1 MQRSSERYPVSLQ
14 ETQLILG
21 NSGRNFSGVTSTMLQ
36 VLHYQQQLAHVAV
49 LGSNYLP
56 TGAAV
61 LSYKQ
66 FLRLTRAPLANGEW
80 RVFHARRND
89 EMIQALI
96 AKICFGAK
104 IKIAFTST
112 AQRQH
117 SRFTRWLMNKMDAI
131 ISTST
136 IAAAFVQDRAVD
148 KVIPHGIDIE
158 RYSPSNSRR
167 ETWDILGLP
176 GSIGIGI
183 FGRVRHSK
191 GIDILVDAAIP
202 ILKQRPEVTVV
213 ICGECLEKDW
223 AYQTQIQRK
232 LGSVGLSDRVVFLGK
247 QPFNALP
254 SLFQAM
260 TVVTALSRNE
270 GFGLT
275 PLEAMASGCAVITSE
290 AGAWTDIIDNGQNG
304 YCVPTGDVSAVTE
317 KLEILLSDPAAAETM
332 GMVARRT
339 HYESVHS
346 GKRGAKPDPIFA
358 VTGSVNLPHD
368 QCPQRPV
375 AERFQQSEPW
385 SLREVF

>member
-36 VLHYQQQLAHVAV
+36 VLHHQQKLAHVAV

-56 TGAAV
+56 TGSAV
-61 LSYKQ
+61 LNYKQ

-96 AKICFGAK
+96 AKIWFGAK

-117 SRFTRWLMNKMDAI
+117 SRFTRWLMKKMDAI

-148 KVIPHGIDIE
+148 KIIPHGIDIE
-158 RYSPSNSRR
+158 RYSPGNSRQ
-167 ETWDILGLP
+167 EAWDTLGLP
-176 GSIGIGI
+176 GSLGIGI

-191 GIDILVDAAIP
+191 GIDILIDATIP
-202 ILKQRPEVTVV
+202 ILRQRPEVTVV
-213 ICGECLEKDW
+213 ICGECLDKDQP
-223 AYQTQIQRK
+223 YKNQMLRK
-232 LGSVGLSDRVVFLGK
+232 LSRAELSDRVVFLGK
-247 QPFNALP
+247 QPFSALP
-254 SLFQAM
+254 ALFQAM

-304 YCVPTGDVSAVTE
+304 FCVPTGDVLAVTE
-317 KLEILLSDPAAAETM
+317 KLEVLLNDPAATETM
-332 GMVARRT
+332 GMVARQHIMSRYT
-339 HYESVHS
+339 V
-346 GKRGAKPDPIFA
+346 AKEA
-358 VTGSVNLPHD
+358 
-368 QCPQRPV
+368 
-375 AERFQQSEPW
+375 QSLTQFLL
-385 SLREVF
+385 SLGR

>member
-1 MQRSSERYPVSLQ
+1 MQRSSERYAVSLQ

-36 VLHYQQQLAHVAV
+36 VLHHQQQLAHVAV

-56 TGAAV
+56 TGSAV
-61 LSYKQ
+61 LNYKQ
-66 FLRLTRAPLANGEW
+66 FLRLTRAPLANSEW

-96 AKICFGAK
+96 AKIWFGAK

-148 KVIPHGIDIE
+148 KIIPHGIDIE
-158 RYSPSNSRR
+158 RYSPGNSRQ
-167 ETWDILGLP
+167 EAWDTLGLP
-176 GSIGIGI
+176 GSLGIGI

-191 GIDILVDAAIP
+191 GIDILIDAAIP
-202 ILKQRPEVTVV
+202 TLRQRPEVTVV
-213 ICGECLEKDW
+213 ICGECLDKDQP
-223 AYQTQIQRK
+223 YKNQMLRK
-232 LGSVGLSDRVVFLGK
+232 LSRAELSDRVVFLGK
-247 QPFNALP
+247 QPFSALP
-254 SLFQAM
+254 ALFQAM

-304 YCVPTGDVSAVTE
+304 FCVPTGDVLAVTE
-317 KLEILLSDPAAAETM
+317 KLEVLLNDPAATETM
-332 GMVARRT
+332 GMIARQHIVSRYTVAK
-339 HYESVHS
+339 E
-346 GKRGAKPDPIFA
+346 A
-358 VTGSVNLPHD
+358 
-368 QCPQRPV
+368 
-375 AERFQQSEPW
+375 QSLTQFLL
-385 SLREVF
+385 SLGR

>member
-1 MQRSSERYPVSLQ
+1 MQRSSERYAVSLQ

-36 VLHYQQQLAHVAV
+36 VLHHQQQLTHVAV

-56 TGAAV
+56 TGSAV
-61 LSYKQ
+61 LNYKQ

-96 AKICFGAK
+96 AKIWFGAK

-117 SRFTRWLMNKMDAI
+117 SRFTRWLMKKMDAI

-148 KVIPHGIDIE
+148 KIIPHGIDIE
-158 RYSPSNSRR
+158 RYSPGNSRQ
-167 ETWDILGLP
+167 EAWDTLGLP
-176 GSIGIGI
+176 GSLGIGI

-191 GIDILVDAAIP
+191 GIDILIDAAIP
-202 ILKQRPEVTVV
+202 TLRQRPEVTVV
-213 ICGECLEKDW
+213 ICGECLDKDQP
-223 AYQTQIQRK
+223 YKNQMLRK
-232 LGSVGLSDRVVFLGK
+232 LSRAELSDRVVFLGK
-247 QPFNALP
+247 QPFSALP
-254 SLFQAM
+254 ALFQAM

-304 YCVPTGDVSAVTE
+304 FCVPTGDVLAVTE
-317 KLEILLSDPAAAETM
+317 KLEVLLNDPAATETM
-332 GMVARRT
+332 GMIARQHIVSRYTVAK
-339 HYESVHS
+339 E
-346 GKRGAKPDPIFA
+346 A
-358 VTGSVNLPHD
+358 
-368 QCPQRPV
+368 QRLTQ
-375 AERFQQSEPW
+375 FLL
-385 SLREVF
+385 SLGR

>member
-1 MQRSSERYPVSLQ
+1 MQRSSERYAASLQ

-36 VLHYQQQLAHVAV
+36 VLQHQQQLAHVAV

-56 TGAAV
+56 TGSAV
-61 LSYKQ
+61 LNYKQ

-96 AKICFGAK
+96 AKIWFGAK

-148 KVIPHGIDIE
+148 KIIPHGIDIE
-158 RYSPSNSRR
+158 RYSPGNSRQ
-167 ETWDILGLP
+167 EAWDTLGLP
-176 GSIGIGI
+176 GSLGIGI

-191 GIDILVDAAIP
+191 GIDILIDAAIP
-202 ILKQRPEVTVV
+202 TLRQRPEVTVV
-213 ICGECLEKDW
+213 ICGECLDKDQP
-223 AYQTQIQRK
+223 YKNQMLRK
-232 LGSVGLSDRVVFLGK
+232 LSRAELSDRVVFLGK
-247 QPFNALP
+247 QPFSALP
-254 SLFQAM
+254 ALFQAM

-304 YCVPTGDVSAVTE
+304 FCVPTGDVLAVTE
-317 KLEILLSDPAAAETM
+317 KLEVLLNDPAATETM
-332 GMVARRT
+332 GMVARQHIMSRYT
-339 HYESVHS
+339 V
-346 GKRGAKPDPIFA
+346 AKEA
-358 VTGSVNLPHD
+358 
-368 QCPQRPV
+368 
-375 AERFQQSEPW
+375 QSLTQFLL
-385 SLREVF
+385 SLGR

>member
-36 VLHYQQQLAHVAV
+36 VLHYQQQHAHVAV

-148 KVIPHGIDIE
+148 KIIPHGIDVE
-158 RYSPSNSRR
+158 RYSPGNSRQ
-167 ETWDILGLP
+167 EAWDTLGLP

-213 ICGECLEKDW
+213 ICGECLDKDQP
-223 AYQTQIQRK
+223 YQNQMQRK
-232 LGSVGLSDRVVFLGK
+232 LSSVGLSDRVVFLGK
-247 QPFNALP
+247 QPFSTLP
-254 SLFQAM
+254 ALFQAM

-304 YCVPTGDVSAVTE
+304 YCVPTGDVLAVTE
-317 KLEILLSDPAAAETM
+317 KLEILLSDPAATETM
-332 GMVARRT
+332 GMVARRHIMSQYT
-339 HYESVHS
+339 VE
-346 GKRGAKPDPIFA
+346 KEA
-358 VTGSVNLPHD
+358 
-368 QCPQRPV
+368 
-375 AERFQQSEPW
+375 QSLTQFLL
-385 SLREVF
+385 SLGR

>member
-1 MQRSSERYPVSLQ
+1 
-14 ETQLILG
+14 
-21 NSGRNFSGVTSTMLQ
+21 LQ
-36 VLHYQQQLAHVAV
+36 VLHHQQQLAHVAV

-56 TGAAV
+56 TGSAV
-61 LSYKQ
+61 LNYKQ

-96 AKICFGAK
+96 AKIWFGAK

-136 IAAAFVQDRAVD
+136 IAAAFVKDRAVD
-148 KVIPHGIDIE
+148 KIIPHGIDIE
-158 RYSPSNSRR
+158 RYSPGNSRQ
-167 ETWDILGLP
+167 EAWDTLGLP
-176 GSIGIGI
+176 GSLGIGI

-191 GIDILVDAAIP
+191 GIDILIDAAIP
-202 ILKQRPEVTVV
+202 TLRQRPEVTVV
-213 ICGECLEKDW
+213 ICGECLDKDQP
-223 AYQTQIQRK
+223 YKNQMLRK
-232 LGSVGLSDRVVFLGK
+232 LSRAELSDRVVFLGK
-247 QPFNALP
+247 QPFSALP
-254 SLFQAM
+254 ALFQAM

-304 YCVPTGDVSAVTE
+304 FCVPTGDVLAVTE
-317 KLEILLSDPAAAETM
+317 KLEVLLNDPAATETM
-332 GMVARRT
+332 GMVARQHIMSRYT
-339 HYESVHS
+339 V
-346 GKRGAKPDPIFA
+346 AKEA
-358 VTGSVNLPHD
+358 
-368 QCPQRPV
+368 
-375 AERFQQSEPW
+375 QSLTQFLL
-385 SLREVF
+385 SLGR

>member
-1 MQRSSERYPVSLQ
+1 MQRSSERYAVSLQ

-36 VLHYQQQLAHVAV
+36 VLHHQQKLAHVAV

-56 TGAAV
+56 TGSAV
-61 LSYKQ
+61 LNYKQ

-96 AKICFGAK
+96 AKIWFGAK

-148 KVIPHGIDIE
+148 KIIPHGIDIE
-158 RYSPSNSRR
+158 RYSPGNSRQ
-167 ETWDILGLP
+167 EAWDTLGLP
-176 GSIGIGI
+176 GSLGIGI

-191 GIDILVDAAIP
+191 GIDILIDAAIP
-202 ILKQRPEVTVV
+202 TLRQRPEVTVV
-213 ICGECLEKDW
+213 ICGECLDKDQP
-223 AYQTQIQRK
+223 YKNQMLRK
-232 LGSVGLSDRVVFLGK
+232 LSRAELSDRVVFLGK
-247 QPFNALP
+247 QPFSALP
-254 SLFQAM
+254 ALFQAM

-304 YCVPTGDVSAVTE
+304 FCVPTGDVLAVTE
-317 KLEILLSDPAAAETM
+317 KLEVLLNDPAATETM
-332 GMVARRT
+332 GMVARQHIMSRYT
-339 HYESVHS
+339 V
-346 GKRGAKPDPIFA
+346 AKEA
-358 VTGSVNLPHD
+358 
-368 QCPQRPV
+368 
-375 AERFQQSEPW
+375 QSLTQFLL
-385 SLREVF
+385 SLGR

>member
-1 MQRSSERYPVSLQ
+1 MQRSSERYAASLQ

-36 VLHYQQQLAHVAV
+36 VLHHQQQLAHVAV

-56 TGAAV
+56 TGSAV
-61 LSYKQ
+61 LNYKQ
-66 FLRLTRAPLANGEW
+66 FLRLTRAPLANSEW

-96 AKICFGAK
+96 AKIWFGAK

-148 KVIPHGIDIE
+148 KIIPHGIDIE
-158 RYSPSNSRR
+158 RYSPGNSRQ
-167 ETWDILGLP
+167 EAWDTLGLP
-176 GSIGIGI
+176 GSLGIGI

-191 GIDILVDAAIP
+191 GIDILIDAAIP
-202 ILKQRPEVTVV
+202 TLRQRPEVTVV
-213 ICGECLEKDW
+213 ICGECLDKDQP
-223 AYQTQIQRK
+223 YKNQMLRK
-232 LGSVGLSDRVVFLGK
+232 LSRAELSDRVVFLGK
-247 QPFNALP
+247 QPFSALP
-254 SLFQAM
+254 ALFQAM

-304 YCVPTGDVSAVTE
+304 FCVPTGDVLAVTE
-317 KLEILLSDPAAAETM
+317 KLEVLLNDPAATETM
-332 GMVARRT
+332 GMIARQHIVSRYTVAK
-339 HYESVHS
+339 E
-346 GKRGAKPDPIFA
+346 A
-358 VTGSVNLPHD
+358 
-368 QCPQRPV
+368 
-375 AERFQQSEPW
+375 QSLTQFLL
-385 SLREVF
+385 SLGR

>member
-1 MQRSSERYPVSLQ
+1 MQRSSERYAVSLQ

-36 VLHYQQQLAHVAV
+36 VLHHQQKLAHVAV

-56 TGAAV
+56 TGSAV
-61 LSYKQ
+61 LNYKQ

-96 AKICFGAK
+96 AKIWFGAK

-148 KVIPHGIDIE
+148 KIIPHGIDIE
-158 RYSPSNSRR
+158 RYSPGNSRQ
-167 ETWDILGLP
+167 EAWDTLGLP
-176 GSIGIGI
+176 GSLGIGI

-202 ILKQRPEVTVV
+202 TLRQRPEVTVV
-213 ICGECLEKDW
+213 ICGECLDKDQP
-223 AYQTQIQRK
+223 YKNQMLRK
-232 LGSVGLSDRVVFLGK
+232 LSRAELSDRVVFLGK
-247 QPFNALP
+247 QPFSALP
-254 SLFQAM
+254 ALFQAM

-304 YCVPTGDVSAVTE
+304 FCVPTGDVLAVTE
-317 KLEILLSDPAAAETM
+317 KLEVLLNDPAATETM
-332 GMVARRT
+332 GMVARQHIMSRYT
-339 HYESVHS
+339 V
-346 GKRGAKPDPIFA
+346 AKEA
-358 VTGSVNLPHD
+358 
-368 QCPQRPV
+368 
-375 AERFQQSEPW
+375 QSLTQFLL
-385 SLREVF
+385 SLGR

>member
-1 MQRSSERYPVSLQ
+1 MQRSSERYAVSLQ

-36 VLHYQQQLAHVAV
+36 VLHHQQKLAHVAV

-56 TGAAV
+56 TGSAV
-61 LSYKQ
+61 LNYKQ

-96 AKICFGAK
+96 AKIWFGAK

-117 SRFTRWLMNKMDAI
+117 SRFTRWLMKKMDAI

-148 KVIPHGIDIE
+148 KIIPHGIDIE
-158 RYSPSNSRR
+158 RYSPGNSRQ
-167 ETWDILGLP
+167 EAWDTLGLP
-176 GSIGIGI
+176 GSLGIGI

-191 GIDILVDAAIP
+191 GIDILIDAAIP
-202 ILKQRPEVTVV
+202 TLRQRPEVTVV
-213 ICGECLEKDW
+213 ICGECLDKDQP
-223 AYQTQIQRK
+223 YKNQMLRK
-232 LGSVGLSDRVVFLGK
+232 LSRAELSDRVVFLGK
-247 QPFNALP
+247 QPFSALP
-254 SLFQAM
+254 ALFQAM

-304 YCVPTGDVSAVTE
+304 FCVPTGDVLAVTE
-317 KLEILLSDPAAAETM
+317 KLEVLLNDPAATETM
-332 GMVARRT
+332 GMVARQHIMSRYT
-339 HYESVHS
+339 V
-346 GKRGAKPDPIFA
+346 AKEA
-358 VTGSVNLPHD
+358 
-368 QCPQRPV
+368 
-375 AERFQQSEPW
+375 QSLTQFLL
-385 SLREVF
+385 SLGQ

>member
-1 MQRSSERYPVSLQ
+1 MQRSSERYAVSLQ

-36 VLHYQQQLAHVAV
+36 VLHHQQQLAHVAV

-56 TGAAV
+56 TGSAV
-61 LSYKQ
+61 LNYKQ

-96 AKICFGAK
+96 AKIWFGAK

-148 KVIPHGIDIE
+148 KIIPHGIDIE
-158 RYSPSNSRR
+158 RYSPGNSRQ
-167 ETWDILGLP
+167 EAWDTLGLP
-176 GSIGIGI
+176 GSLGIGI

-191 GIDILVDAAIP
+191 GIDILIDAAIP
-202 ILKQRPEVTVV
+202 TLRQRPEVTVV
-213 ICGECLEKDW
+213 ICGECLDKDQP
-223 AYQTQIQRK
+223 YKNQMLRK
-232 LGSVGLSDRVVFLGK
+232 LSRAELSDRVVFLGK
-247 QPFNALP
+247 QPFSALP
-254 SLFQAM
+254 ALFQAM

-304 YCVPTGDVSAVTE
+304 FCVPTGDVLAVTE
-317 KLEILLSDPAAAETM
+317 KLEVLLNDPAATETM
-332 GMVARRT
+332 GMVARQHIMSRYT
-339 HYESVHS
+339 V
-346 GKRGAKPDPIFA
+346 AKEA
-358 VTGSVNLPHD
+358 
-368 QCPQRPV
+368 
-375 AERFQQSEPW
+375 QSLTQFLL
-385 SLREVF
+385 SLGR